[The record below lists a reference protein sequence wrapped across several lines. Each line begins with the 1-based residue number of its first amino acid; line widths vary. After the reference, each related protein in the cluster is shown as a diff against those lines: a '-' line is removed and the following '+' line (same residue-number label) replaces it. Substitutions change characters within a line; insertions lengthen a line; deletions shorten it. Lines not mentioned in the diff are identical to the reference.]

1 MDVEGKWDARNRD
14 QGSGIRGQG
23 SGVRDQGPGSA
34 FKAPGPDAGSFLLN
48 AVFAG

>member
-1 MDVEGKWDARNRD
+1 MGRSK
-14 QGSGIRGQG
+14 QGSEI
-23 SGVRDQGPGSA
+23 RDQGPGSA